1 MTVLQPMVEIYA
13 NLIRHGRRTLET
25 IPKIYREPVQKYM
38 DEHPLW
44 F

>member
-13 NLIRHGRRTLET
+13 SLIHHGRRTFET
-25 IPKIYREPVQKYM
+25 IPEAYREPVKKYM
-38 DEHPLW
+38 EEHPLW